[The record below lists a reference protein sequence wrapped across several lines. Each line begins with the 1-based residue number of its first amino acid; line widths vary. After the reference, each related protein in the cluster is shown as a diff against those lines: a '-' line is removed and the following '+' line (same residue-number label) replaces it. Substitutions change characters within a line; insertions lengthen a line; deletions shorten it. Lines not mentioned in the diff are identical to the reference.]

1 MAVTDTLENK
11 VNDDIIDIVI
21 PEVRKQRFRIDG
33 DNARI
38 LELDVSD
45 MSIITRLDNTYRK
58 LTALMEE
65 VANNLDVSDDDTGI
79 EIIEKT
85 SDSLQTIDTKMRN
98 LIDELFGTN
107 VSEVCV
113 PSGSMYDLYN
123 GKYRFEHILEVLFG
137 LYEDNITKEYEKL
150 KSRVSKHTDKYTR
163 K

>member
-21 PEVRKQRFRIDG
+21 PEIKKKRFRIDG
-33 DNARI
+33 DNDRI

-45 MSIITRLDNTYRK
+45 MSIITRLDSTYHK
-58 LTALMEE
+58 LTELMED
-65 VANNLDVSDDDTGI
+65 VANSMGNDEDEDGI
-79 EIIEKT
+79 EIITKT
-85 SDSLQTIDTKMRN
+85 SDSLQTIDNKMRS
-98 LIDELFGTN
+98 LIDELFNSN
-107 VSEVCV
+107 VCEVCA

-137 LYEDNITKEYEKL
+137 LYEENITKEYEKL

>member
-21 PEVRKQRFRIDG
+21 PEVKKKRFRIDG
-33 DNARI
+33 DNNRI

-45 MSIITRLDNTYRK
+45 MSIITRLDSTYRK
-58 LTALMEE
+58 LTELMED
-65 VANNLDVSDDDTGI
+65 VANSMSEEDEDGI
-79 EIIEKT
+79 EIIAKT
-85 SDSLQTIDTKMRN
+85 SDSLQTIDTKMRR
-98 LIDELFGTN
+98 LIDELFESN

-137 LYEDNITKEYEKL
+137 LYEENITKEYEKL